1 MLVQCVCVIVISDVT
16 SQGTWTLLNEFEDP
30 ELKSL
35 ASRLPHTILHSHADS
50 TVKKY
55 VGAFKR
61 WKKWASTYNFDAI
74 PGCAPSFCLVPPA
87 LKRGSEVQGCSR
99 RGLQCHIMDA
109 FLYRLGFPNI

>member
-1 MLVQCVCVIVISDVT
+1 MAQQSLFLCHADERLVCTVLVCWPILRVYNYNVQRYHVVCVCAIVVSDVT

-35 ASRLPHTILHSHADS
+35 ASRLPHTILYSRADS

-61 WKKWASTYNFDAI
+61 
-74 PGCAPSFCLVPPA
+74 
-87 LKRGSEVQGCSR
+87 
-99 RGLQCHIMDA
+99 
-109 FLYRLGFPNI
+109 